1 MDASALAGEER
12 IIWLADIAVLD
23 YVRQTIFLTHRRRG
37 KPAGWRIGR
46 LVGYAELR
54 GDAPNDGA
62 GYVFAR
68 RVFYLMAGDR
78 DGEPEGTYR
87 NSAPMEA
94 VDPRTVRPGT
104 PGELTERA
112 WGGALPEPSPR
123 REHPPSPVPAAHP
136 GPLPVP
142 WWFER
147 RLKLRAQRQGLPD
160 AGDTADDA
168 DADQGA
174 RPENRDVA

>member
-87 NSAPMEA
+87 NQRADGSGRSAHGTARSAGRADRAGLGWAAAGAWPA
-94 VDPRTVRPGT
+94 AGARAIAGAGRASRP
-104 PGELTERA
+104 A
-112 WGGALPEPSPR
+112 AGAL
-123 REHPPSPVPAAHP
+123 V
-136 GPLPVP
+136 V
-142 WWFER
+142 
-147 RLKLRAQRQGLPD
+147 
-160 AGDTADDA
+160 
-168 DADQGA
+168 
-174 RPENRDVA
+174 

>member
-1 MDASALAGEER
+1 
-12 IIWLADIAVLD
+12 
-23 YVRQTIFLTHRRRG
+23 
-37 KPAGWRIGR
+37 
-46 LVGYAELR
+46 
-54 GDAPNDGA
+54 
-62 GYVFAR
+62 
-68 RVFYLMAGDR
+68 
-78 DGEPEGTYR
+78 
-87 NSAPMEA
+87 MEA
-94 VDPRTVRPGT
+94 VDPRTVRPGA

-112 WGGALPEPSPR
+112 WGGPLPEPGPR

>member
-12 IIWLADIAVLD
+12 IIWLADIAALD

-78 DGEPEGTYR
+78 DAEPTGTYR
-87 NSAPMEA
+87 NNAPMEA
-94 VDPRTVRPGT
+94 VDPRTVPAGT
-104 PGELTERA
+104 PGELHRA
-112 WGGALPEPSPR
+112 GLGRAAAGAWPAAGARAVPGAGRASRPAAGAL
-123 REHPPSPVPAAHP
+123 V
-136 GPLPVP
+136 V
-142 WWFER
+142 
-147 RLKLRAQRQGLPD
+147 
-160 AGDTADDA
+160 
-168 DADQGA
+168 
-174 RPENRDVA
+174 

>member
-1 MDASALAGEER
+1 MRLRLKRAQARWFGDIGLAAPGTAAAGDGKTDDTGAL
-12 IIWLADIAVLD
+12 IAALD

-78 DGEPEGTYR
+78 DGEPDGTYR

-94 VDPRTVRPGT
+94 V
-104 PGELTERA
+104 ERA
-112 WGGALPEPSPR
+112 AEAEVELEEALVGVGVAGGVGEDLL
-123 REHPPSPVPAAHP
+123 V
-136 GPLPVP
+136 GGGG
-142 WWFER
+142 
-147 RLKLRAQRQGLPD
+147 GLEGATLSAGCD
-160 AGDTADDA
+160 ANNGNTTIWVSIKA
-168 DADQGA
+168 
-174 RPENRDVA
+174 PH

>member
-1 MDASALAGEER
+1 
-12 IIWLADIAVLD
+12 
-23 YVRQTIFLTHRRRG
+23 
-37 KPAGWRIGR
+37 
-46 LVGYAELR
+46 
-54 GDAPNDGA
+54 
-62 GYVFAR
+62 
-68 RVFYLMAGDR
+68 
-78 DGEPEGTYR
+78 
-87 NSAPMEA
+87 MEA
-94 VDPRTVRPGT
+94 VDPRTVRPGA

-112 WGGALPEPSPR
+112 WGGPLPEPGPR
-123 REHPPSPVPAAHP
+123 REHAPSRVPAAHP

>member
-12 IIWLADIAVLD
+12 IIWLADIAGLD

-54 GDAPNDGA
+54 GDVPNDGA

-78 DGEPEGTYR
+78 DGEPDGTYR
-87 NSAPMEA
+87 NQRADGSGRPADGPARNAGRADRAGLGWAAAGAWPAAGARA
-94 VDPRTVRPGT
+94 VAGAGCASRP
-104 PGELTERA
+104 A
-112 WGGALPEPSPR
+112 AGALVVR
-123 REHPPSPVPAAHP
+123 APAEAE
-136 GPLPVP
+136 GAAA
-142 WWFER
+142 R
-147 RLKLRAQRQGLPD
+147 S
-160 AGDTADDA
+160 AGC
-168 DADQGA
+168 G
-174 RPENRDVA
+174 

>member
-12 IIWLADIAVLD
+12 IIWLADIAALD

-87 NSAPMEA
+87 NQRADGGGRPAHGPARSAGRADRAGLGWAAAGAWPAAGARA
-94 VDPRTVRPGT
+94 VARAGRASRP
-104 PGELTERA
+104 A
-112 WGGALPEPSPR
+112 AGAL
-123 REHPPSPVPAAHP
+123 V
-136 GPLPVP
+136 V
-142 WWFER
+142 
-147 RLKLRAQRQGLPD
+147 
-160 AGDTADDA
+160 
-168 DADQGA
+168 
-174 RPENRDVA
+174 